1 MKGDT
6 SIGDELLVVMSQ
18 WYDQAVKRYQ
28 LIFSSFVN

>member
-6 SIGDELLVVMSQ
+6 SMGEELLVVLSQ

-28 LIFSSFVN
+28 LIFHLS